1 MQKQKTITDK
11 NCGKFNKSD
20 SMKRVILILPA
31 LLIAAMVEAQ
41 PDAIDQF
48 FNKYA
53 DRDGFTTVTI
63 SGKLLSLFAGKSQ
76 SPNEN
81 EVVNRLSS
89 IKILSVADS
98 TLNPEINFY
107 RELGKKVNFSGYE
120 ELMDVK
126 EGQDVTKFLIKQK
139 GDRIS
144 ELLVITGG
152 PGGNSLISI
161 KGDLDIKSLS
171 ELSED
176 TGMDELKDLEKINE
190 KKP

>member
-81 EVVNRLSS
+81 
-89 IKILSVADS
+89 
-98 TLNPEINFY
+98 
-107 RELGKKVNFSGYE
+107 
-120 ELMDVK
+120 
-126 EGQDVTKFLIKQK
+126 
-139 GDRIS
+139 
-144 ELLVITGG
+144 
-152 PGGNSLISI
+152 
-161 KGDLDIKSLS
+161 
-171 ELSED
+171 
-176 TGMDELKDLEKINE
+176 
-190 KKP
+190 